1 MKRKKEEANKK
12 EKNEEDEETQ
22 DEVVKPAL
30 GEVTHVPFNWPILSD
45 EVLIQ
50 RSRQFYEVISLFSLF
65 LFLFLLQRAATFPH
79 SNIVFI
85 KNLLAIILTFP

>member
-1 MKRKKEEANKK
+1 MEVKRKKEEVNKK
-12 EKNEEDEETQ
+12 EKKEEEEETQ

-50 RSRQFYEVISLFSLF
+50 RSRQFYEVIFLFSLF
-65 LFLFLLQRAATFPH
+65 GILLPGKSYLSSFEQRLH
-79 SNIVFI
+79 
-85 KNLLAIILTFP
+85 

>member
-1 MKRKKEEANKK
+1 VEVKRKKEEVNKK
-12 EKNEEDEETQ
+12 EKKEEEEETQ

-50 RSRQFYEVISLFSLF
+50 RSRQFYEVIFSFSLF
-65 LFLFLLQRAATFPH
+65 WSFFAFKEQPSLIQRASSLKTIA
-79 SNIVFI
+79 
-85 KNLLAIILTFP
+85 

>member
-1 MKRKKEEANKK
+1 MKRKKEEVNKK
-12 EKNEEDEETQ
+12 EKNEEEEETQ

-50 RSRQFYEVISLFSLF
+50 RSRQFYEVIFLIVLSFLVLFC
-65 LFLFLLQRAATFPH
+65 LQRAIFPH

-85 KNLLAIILTFP
+85 ENHHVI

>member
-1 MKRKKEEANKK
+1 MKRKKEEVNKK
-12 EKNEEDEETQ
+12 EMKEEEEETQ

-50 RSRQFYEVISLFSLF
+50 RSRQFYEVIFFVISFWYSSSCKELPSLIRTESL
-65 LFLFLLQRAATFPH
+65 LKTIA
-79 SNIVFI
+79 
-85 KNLLAIILTFP
+85 